1 MSSKIRKVIIPVAG
15 YGTRFLPATK
25 AQPKEMLPVVD
36 KPVIQYIVEEAVASG
51 ITDVILVTGASK
63 RAVEDHFDYNFEL
76 QNWLKKQGKEDMRE
90 EMKRIADLANFIY
103 IRQKG
108 PYGNATPVLSCREV
122 VGDEP
127 FAVLSGDDLL
137 LDGKKPRLKQLI
149 DVFEKYGD
157 PVITAVKVTKEQTK
171 KHGMLDAQ
179 KIEKNIYQVKKIVE
193 KPGPEKTPSLL
204 ATLYGYVLTPDIFD
218 ELDKLKPGQGG
229 ELWLP
234 EAIDSLLKKRPIYAC
249 EVDSV
254 YYDCGSK
261 IGWLKANVDLAL
273 KRGDLKQDFSK
284 YLKSIKLK
292 L

>member
-1 MSSKIRKVIIPVAG
+1 MSQKIRKVIIPVAG

-76 QNWLKKQGKEDMRE
+76 QNWLKKQGKEEMRQE
-90 EMKRIADLANFIY
+90 VKRIADMANFIY

-137 LDGKKPRLKQLI
+137 LDGEKPRLKQLI

-204 ATLYGYVLTPDIFD
+204 ATLYGYVLTPDIFE

-249 EVDSV
+249 EVDSI

-284 YLKSIKLK
+284 YLKSIVNK
-292 L
+292 